1 MMSHEMV
8 AKDFVVLKR
17 FSAAWAEKAPLWVSW
32 VNILLVLESLLWNNA
47 FFKVAEHGL
56 LVRIISSAEP
66 ALIESCESFIS
77 SADCQL

>member
-1 MMSHEMV
+1 MYSHEMV

-56 LVRIISSAEP
+56 LVRIISSAEL
-66 ALIESCESFIS
+66 ALVESCVPVIS
-77 SADCQL
+77 TVDRQL